1 MSEKIEF
8 AGDYAAMLWALYTIR
23 AVAEGFAHDRRDYEC
38 GCGSSDITTIRINDE
53 CHTLP
58 ICPNCSSPAFIK
70 MLEMLDDESKME
82 LFGF

>member
-23 AVAEGFAHDRRDYEC
+23 AVAEGFADDGRGYLC
-38 GCGSSDITTIRINDE
+38 GCGSAETTIVTINAE
-53 CHTLP
+53 QFILP
-58 ICPNCSSPAFIK
+58 ICSRCAADDFIQT
-70 MLEMLDDESKME
+70 LGDEAIME